1 MLCVEIKLQKRLNC
15 DNFWIRSLMAIVFI
29 LCRCETVIFALGI
42 IYSVCLKHKCQ
53 TLNILV
59 IFLTNPQSKFR
70 SDLGFSLK
78 SDFSTTLNFYWSDL
92 YLWGNSAGSVLTRLW
107 LVYTRKAKDLIH
119 HFSLDPTT
127 IQARRGFLWPIA
139 TFLENWDISGAD
151 GLWESFLSENGMRR
165 LLFLQKIYFC
175 SPMDIFV
182 IFAWE

>member
-78 SDFSTTLNFYWSDL
+78 SDFSTTLNSYWSDKCVFPCKQVNGHISL
-92 YLWGNSAGSVLTRLW
+92 ILARNEKNKTTFFTSTFKSQEKKVVLFFHFELRWARYGHW
-107 LVYTRKAKDLIH
+107 LVYKEMHTYYSNRKLGPNQDL
-119 HFSLDPTT
+119 T
-127 IQARRGFLWPIA
+127 
-139 TFLENWDISGAD
+139 
-151 GLWESFLSENGMRR
+151 
-165 LLFLQKIYFC
+165 
-175 SPMDIFV
+175 
-182 IFAWE
+182 

>member
-78 SDFSTTLNFYWSDL
+78 SDFSTTLNSYWSDKCVFPCKQVNGHISL
-92 YLWGNSAGSVLTRLW
+92 ILARNEKIRPLSLLQLSKVKK
-107 LVYTRKAKDLIH
+107 RKWFYFFI
-119 HFSLDPTT
+119 
-127 IQARRGFLWPIA
+127 
-139 TFLENWDISGAD
+139 
-151 GLWESFLSENGMRR
+151 LS
-165 LLFLQKIYFC
+165 
-175 SPMDIFV
+175 
-182 IFAWE
+182 